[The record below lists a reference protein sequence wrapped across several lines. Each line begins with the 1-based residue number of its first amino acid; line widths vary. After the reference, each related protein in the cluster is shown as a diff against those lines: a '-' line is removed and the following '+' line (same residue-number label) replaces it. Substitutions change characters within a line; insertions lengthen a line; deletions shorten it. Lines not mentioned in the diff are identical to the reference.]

1 MAIGMKPSNNETKD
15 STNKVESLVDKNVT
29 QKSNKNTIIIIA
41 VVAVI
46 VIIIIAML
54 KSLMTPE
61 EPIEMTDT
69 GQVDGTTQEAA
80 TTTAQEA
87 ATTTAQGATTEHE
100 ISTEVTVGLPEFD
113 DRENGSTSATVYS
126 ANDYIKDLNGSDIP
140 AVYNVASR
148 SYVKDFANY
157 EAKRAILADGMEMYW
172 LEIQYKNKPYRCQ
185 VPYYVFKDLETTGI
199 CVVEIEVLTL
209 EGGEQVISYMQVVT
223 NYEGLGE

>member
-1 MAIGMKPSNNETKD
+1 MAIGMKPSNNETKDSTNKDSTNKD

-80 TTTAQEA
+80 TTTAQ
-87 ATTTAQGATTEHE
+87 GATTEHE
-100 ISTEVTVGLPEFD
+100 ISTEVAVGLPEFD

-126 ANDYIKDLNGSDIP
+126 ANDYIKDLNSQQYTMWL
-140 AVYNVASR
+140 AVV
-148 SYVKDFANY
+148 
-157 EAKRAILADGMEMYW
+157 M
-172 LEIQYKNKPYRCQ
+172 
-185 VPYYVFKDLETTGI
+185 
-199 CVVEIEVLTL
+199 
-209 EGGEQVISYMQVVT
+209 
-223 NYEGLGE
+223 

>member
-1 MAIGMKPSNNETKD
+1 M
-15 STNKVESLVDKNVT
+15 
-29 QKSNKNTIIIIA
+29 
-41 VVAVI
+41 
-46 VIIIIAML
+46 
-54 KSLMTPE
+54 
-61 EPIEMTDT
+61 
-69 GQVDGTTQEAA
+69 
-80 TTTAQEA
+80 
-87 ATTTAQGATTEHE
+87 
-100 ISTEVTVGLPEFD
+100 
-113 DRENGSTSATVYS
+113 
-126 ANDYIKDLNGSDIP
+126 
-140 AVYNVASR
+140 ASR

>member
-1 MAIGMKPSNNETKD
+1 MAIGMKPSNNETKDSTNKD

-80 TTTAQEA
+80 TTTAQ
-87 ATTTAQGATTEHE
+87 GATTEFQPKLLLVCR
-100 ISTEVTVGLPEFD
+100 SLMTEKMAAQVLLF
-113 DRENGSTSATVYS
+113 
-126 ANDYIKDLNGSDIP
+126 IQQMI
-140 AVYNVASR
+140 
-148 SYVKDFANY
+148 
-157 EAKRAILADGMEMYW
+157 IL
-172 LEIQYKNKPYRCQ
+172 K
-185 VPYYVFKDLETTGI
+185 T
-199 CVVEIEVLTL
+199 
-209 EGGEQVISYMQVVT
+209 
-223 NYEGLGE
+223 

>member
-46 VIIIIAML
+46 VIIIAML

-80 TTTAQEA
+80 TTTAQ
-87 ATTTAQGATTEHE
+87 GATTEHE
-100 ISTEVTVGLPEFD
+100 ISTEVAVGLPEFD

-126 ANDYIKDLNGSDIP
+126 ANDYIKDLNGNDIP

>member
-15 STNKVESLVDKNVT
+15 STNKDSTNKVECLVDKNVT

-80 TTTAQEA
+80 TTTAQ
-87 ATTTAQGATTEHE
+87 GATTEYE
-100 ISTEVTVGLPEFD
+100 ISTEVAVGLPEFD

-126 ANDYIKDLNGSDIP
+126 ANDYIKDLNGNDIP

>member
-15 STNKVESLVDKNVT
+15 STNKVESLVDKNVK

-61 EPIEMTDT
+61 ESIEMSDT
-69 GQVDGTTQEAA
+69 GQIDGTTQETV
-80 TTTAQEA
+80 TTT
-87 ATTTAQGATTEHE
+87 TQGVTTEHE

-113 DRENGSTSATVYS
+113 SRENGSTSATVYS
-126 ANDYIKDLNGSDIP
+126 ANDYIKDLNGNDIP
-140 AVYNVASR
+140 AVYNVANR
-148 SYVKDFANY
+148 SYVKDFVNY

-172 LEIQYKNKPYRCQ
+172 LEMQYKNKPYRCQ

-223 NYEGLGE
+223 DYDDLGK

>member
-1 MAIGMKPSNNETKD
+1 M
-15 STNKVESLVDKNVT
+15 
-29 QKSNKNTIIIIA
+29 
-41 VVAVI
+41 VAVI

-80 TTTAQEA
+80 TTTAQ
-87 ATTTAQGATTEHE
+87 GATTEHE
-100 ISTEVTVGLPEFD
+100 ISTEVAVGLPEFD

-126 ANDYIKDLNGSDIP
+126 ANDYIKDLNGNDIP

-148 SYVKDFANY
+148 SSVKDFANY